1 MYADGDKINARE
13 RNFQFIKTFESSNRC
28 KNSEKNINKH
38 FDRDCEFETILYRRR
53 LKVNRVSLLLRDA
66 RGEKSRL
73 VGTHRREYSHKLA
86 EPGRIE
92 PPENIPAGWTQ
103 RGINDRK

>member
-1 MYADGDKINARE
+1 MNSAIVANLEENITTVNISAV
-13 RNFQFIKTFESSNRC
+13 IKTALS
-28 KNSEKNINKH
+28 
-38 FDRDCEFETILYRRR
+38 RRR
-53 LKVNRVSLLLRDA
+53 LKMHRVNLPLCCT

-92 PPENIPAGWTQ
+92 PPENIPAG
-103 RGINDRK
+103 